1 MPQLPIVLII
11 EDDLELRELYEQR
24 LRLEKFDV
32 RLAPDGKSGLDLAK
46 SEKPNVILLDLR
58 MPKLDGFEFLK
69 KLKTDPEISNIPVAV
84 LSALWQEEDKK
95 RALSLGAVIY
105 MVKSE
110 TMPKQVVEMLT
121 QIIDK
126 NQTKNF

>member
-1 MPQLPIVLII
+1 
-11 EDDLELRELYEQR
+11 
-24 LRLEKFDV
+24 
-32 RLAPDGKSGLDLAK
+32 
-46 SEKPNVILLDLR
+46 

-69 KLKTDPEISNIPVAV
+69 KLNTDPDINNIPVAV

-110 TMPKQVVEMLT
+110 TMPKQVVEMLL

-126 NQTKNF
+126 HQAQTN